1 MEKKSFLHSVKYGI
15 TMVYQWYITG
25 TQCMGLPMLDDNVK
39 SLEDDSS
46 VTNNNTMICQGF
58 VLSQSLIG
66 ISL

>member
-1 MEKKSFLHSVKYGI
+1 
-15 TMVYQWYITG
+15 MVYQWYITG
-25 TQCMGLPMLDDNVK
+25 TQCIGLPMLDDNVK